1 MADLKIDDAVLDTEV
16 TGGEL
21 IPASDGGTP
30 KAIATEKIKDFVLKR
45 IAALSSAEKVDTE
58 NDGVYIL
65 KGGEL
70 KPVSAAVLAGAVL
83 DYAFALSP
91 IASITGNETVTVK
104 DSTVKKTLS
113 LDMLKTWMQ
122 EGTVSAEEI
131 SAAVQSIQ
139 SKVDKEEGK
148 GLSDE
153 NFTLAEKQKLEG
165 LVSNAQADW
174 EQTDDTAPSFI
185 RNKPTIPE
193 GVTVDQSLDEA
204 SSNPIANN
212 VVALMFK
219 DLMGPES
226 VKYFLNFTQF
236 KRFITDK
243 SDPTYKELRVALFS
257 ATQKSDGKAR
267 QLLIFIPD
275 IEKQDLWFM
284 TEAQFYMGNIDN
296 YN

>member
-1 MADLKIDDAVLDTEV
+1 M
-16 TGGEL
+16 
-21 IPASDGGTP
+21 
-30 KAIATEKIKDFVLKR
+30 KR
-45 IAALSSAEKVDTE
+45 IAALASAEKVDTA
-58 NDGVYIL
+58 NDGVYLL

-104 DSTVKKTLS
+104 DSTVKKTLN

-122 EGTVSAEEI
+122 EGMVSAEEI
-131 SAAVQSIQ
+131 SKAVQSIQ
-139 SKVDKEEGK
+139 NKVDKEEGK
-148 GLSDE
+148 GLSEE
-153 NFTLAEKQKLEG
+153 NFTLADKQKLDG

-174 EQTDDTAPSFI
+174 EQTDDTDPSFI
-185 RNKPTIPE
+185 RNKPTIPK

-219 DLMGPES
+219 DLIGPES

-236 KRFITDK
+236 KSFITDK
-243 SDPTYKELRVALFS
+243 SDPTYKELRVAQFS
-257 ATQKSDGKAR
+257 ASNKSDGKTR

-275 IEKQDLWFM
+275 IERQDLWFM

-296 YN
+296 YS